1 MAHLHE
7 AEKKQNRIQTG
18 PCLVAHS
25 TQELGTSEIAAGSR
39 KSRAKASS
47 GQSVT
52 PYFTPWKK
60 IRAKK
65 RQDFSS
71 PDFFSR
77 PL

>member
-1 MAHLHE
+1 MAYLHE

-25 TQELGTSEIAAGSR
+25 TQELGTSDIAAGSR
-39 KSRAKASS
+39 KSRAKASSGKASS

-60 IRAKK
+60 NSGKEK
-65 RQDFSS
+65 S
-71 PDFFSR
+71 
-77 PL
+77 